1 MPSRSE
7 SRWRGPALD
16 GLAVLVAILIA
27 FGIDALWQESSERAT
42 EDELLIALDGE
53 LADARQGLTAHLE
66 DLKLEISL
74 NAEVLQA
81 LSAPQSRD
89 ITDDSLVAS
98 SLGRR
103 APPSLYYPPRAALDD
118 LTSSGG
124 IVLVQSNPLRRA
136 IASYERSLA
145 LDRQIQDLL
154 LDLWLVHLAPYLYEH
169 STLSVSTE
177 VVEGIDSALA
187 LTRPALIDRNAYLG
201 SRTYQNLVS
210 ARVLRIRDVR
220 VAHQG
225 TLEALDLVMELLER

>member
-89 ITDDSLVAS
+89 ITDDSLVAIS
-98 SLGRR
+98 RR
-103 APPSLYYPPRAALDD
+103 QAPPSLYYPPRAALDD

-145 LDRQIQDLL
+145 LDRQIQDIL
-154 LDLWLVHLAPYLYEH
+154 LDLWLVHLAPYMYEH